1 MKKIL
6 FLSLIISGICL
17 SQLSFVKTEESLA
30 SGPARNYIL
39 NELKNLSKLL
49 KTATDKHPDLKS
61 LKENYVKCREHYK
74 HIEFFVEYYSPRE
87 SKYLINGPLVLK
99 HDEENGKILSPRG
112 FQVVEEILYKDKKAD
127 LSKLR
132 SEYKMLGIELNKLY
146 EYYKSAEINDGI
158 LLEMMQLELYR
169 IASLN
174 MNGYDATI
182 SGDGIKE
189 SVYCLDGI
197 KEIIKCYD
205 GYKKEK
211 ELNELLQKIDLA
223 IIDFKKNSDFN
234 TADRLLLITD
244 NLSALNTAFVNFH
257 NACSIPWRNTK
268 QALTLN
274 KLSFFT
280 QENFNLRYFSIYY
293 DDTLNLDKQ
302 ARLGKIL
309 FNDPLLSGDQK
320 RSCATCHAPDKWFT
334 DGLKVNTSLD
344 GKADLK
350 RNTPTLLNV
359 AFQKA
364 FFHDGRAYQLEQ
376 QIADVIGN
384 EKEMH
389 GDLEAIIIKLKKD
402 KEYIRL
408 FVDAFKNTSDTVIT
422 SYAVQKAITEYEK
435 TLTSFNS
442 RFDKYLKGDKNEI
455 TEREKNGYNVFG
467 GKALCG
473 SCHFF
478 PLFNGTVPP
487 FYMDSE
493 FEILGVPQFP
503 DNKNLDDDPGRMYV
517 TGFKEH
523 QYSFK
528 TPTVRNIEFTSPY
541 MHNGVYK
548 TLEEVIEFYH
558 KGGGE
563 GLGYKVPNQT
573 LPFDSLQL
581 DQKEKEDLVL
591 FLKSLSDETIKKTN
605 VKEK

>member
-1 MKKIL
+1 MD
-6 FLSLIISGICL
+6 
-17 SQLSFVKTEESLA
+17 
-30 SGPARNYIL
+30 P
-39 NELKNLSKLL
+39 
-49 KTATDKHPDLKS
+49 DKHQDLKS
-61 LKENYVKCREHYK
+61 LRENYMKCREHYK

-87 SKYLINGPLVLK
+87 AKYFINGPLVPK
-99 HDEENGKILSPRG
+99 HDEENGKIWSPRG
-112 FQVVEEILYKDKKAD
+112 FQVIEEILYKDKKID
-127 LSKLR
+127 FRKLK
-132 SEYKMLGIELNKLY
+132 SEYKTLRIEFDKLHA
-146 EYYKSAEINDGI
+146 YYASAELNDGI

-189 SVYCLDGI
+189 SVYCLEGI
-197 KEIIKCYD
+197 AQIITLYD
-205 GYKKEK
+205 GYKKENELK
-211 ELNELLQKIDLA
+211 ELVQTVDLA
-223 IIDFKKNSDFN
+223 KSELRKNSDFSA
-234 TADRLLLITD
+234 ADRLILITD
-244 NLSALNTAFVNFH
+244 HLSTLNAALVNFH

-268 QALTLN
+268 QALILN
-274 KLSFFT
+274 RASFFAE
-280 QENFNLRYFSIYY
+280 ENFNLRYFSIYY

-320 RSCATCHAPDKWFT
+320 RSCASCHVPDKWFT
-334 DGLKVNTSLD
+334 DGLKVNSSLD
-344 GKADLK
+344 GETDLK

-389 GDLEAIIIKLKKD
+389 GDLETIIVKLKKNTQY
-402 KEYIRL
+402 KIL
-408 FVDAFKNTSDTVIT
+408 FADAFKNTIDTLIT

-435 TLTSFNS
+435 TLSSFNS
-442 RFDKYLKGDKNEI
+442 RFDAYLKGDKNAI
-455 TEREKNGYNVFG
+455 SEREKNGYNIFG

-503 DNKNLDDDPGRMYV
+503 DNKNIDDDPGRMYV
-517 TGFKEH
+517 TGFTEH

-528 TPTVRNIEFTSPY
+528 TPTIRNIEFTSPY

-563 GLGYKVPNQT
+563 GFGYQVPNQT
-573 LPFDSLQL
+573 LPFDSLLL

-591 FLKSLSDETIKKTN
+591 FMKSLSDDTIEKAN
-605 VKEK
+605 RKEK